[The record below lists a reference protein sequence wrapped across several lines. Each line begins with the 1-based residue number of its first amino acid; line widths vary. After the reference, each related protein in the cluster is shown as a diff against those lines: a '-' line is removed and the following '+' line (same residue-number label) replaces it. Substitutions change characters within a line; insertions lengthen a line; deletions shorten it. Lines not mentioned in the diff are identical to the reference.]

1 MNHQQSNKSSSLS
14 QVSAKSSQI
23 KQKPNINNT
32 NSISSKNNSE
42 NTKNTTNDQEEK
54 IKKIFQQINHTHIS
68 SMLKLEQYAFK
79 KFNEFYSNEEDF
91 YNIKIINEIIC
102 NDSTHIVAIFKDFL
116 ISGDTSEFLQ
126 KSYSLRE
133 SRECLPKIFEYYDSC
148 SVIFPNYVILPESK
162 YIYKNIQR
170 KQRVIDNQQDLEEKQ
185 EKIKKGLIK
194 IRNDDDPVF
203 TTMALDSILDQT
215 DTSGVRKFFGI
226 KNSRNDSKNI
236 SLENIIKKINSAENQ
251 VNDNKNI
258 KHKNDKN
265 DKNKLNVHNF
275 NQSGNKIK
283 GRNYNRNID
292 TAFNNSSNNSN
303 LGKKNNNLL
312 NSNSINSKNSKVS
325 STTIDIASKNNN
337 IYYNNSN
344 TIYVSSSS
352 RNNKNN
358 NIKNSYNNNTYSL
371 NTGIKKQ
378 NLLNNL
384 LSNKNKDFIV
394 KVIKELNKN
403 KNVFYTSNINNT
415 SHTKKK
421 TKKQN
426 NIISPSE
433 KIIQNQLQFNKT
445 SSSTHHMKTL
455 SSSSSSAGQGLI
467 TSYHNKNT
475 LSMSKLQIASNIQSS
490 YQKNKKSK
498 DKKNENIIK
507 ALNIKENIPYT
518 SRESKNSFSPELM
531 QMLNSKIRKIKN
543 LSSNKRISMSISSKK
558 PLIQN
563 TSYGNNKEKQK
574 EYKTI
579 NSDLNR
585 NKNTRN
591 KKYDNTTDSLS
602 IGINNKYLSPE
613 NKSEKDNNNISK
625 SPPKSP
631 DYNKIMKTYAHFHSK
646 STFLGNT
653 NNEKLKMKKI
663 KNSVFSNKPELN
675 IKGFQIK
682 GFKQLL
688 QNNTN
693 SNNNSKHSKGSNSD
707 RLLFSESSYKT
718 ISKTNRSNSKTFL
731 DMYSILNK
739 K

>member
-1 MNHQQSNKSSSLS
+1 MSSL
-14 QVSAKSSQI
+14 
-23 KQKPNINNT
+23 
-32 NSISSKNNSE
+32 
-42 NTKNTTNDQEEK
+42 
-54 IKKIFQQINHTHIS
+54 KKYIY
-68 SMLKLEQYAFK
+68 L
-79 KFNEFYSNEEDF
+79 KFNNYYSNEKDF

-102 NDSTHIVAIFKDFL
+102 NESTHIVAEFKDYL
-116 ISGDTSEFLQ
+116 INGDTSEFLQ
-126 KSYSLRE
+126 KYYFLKE
-133 SRECLPKIFEYYDSC
+133 SKECLPKIFEYYDSC

-170 KQRVIDNQQDLEEKQ
+170 KQRVIDNQQDLEDKLEN
-185 EKIKKGLIK
+185 IKKGLIK
-194 IRNDDDPVF
+194 IKDDDNPVF
-203 TTMALDSILDQT
+203 NSVELDSILDQT
-215 DTSGVRKFFGI
+215 DTSGIRKFFGLQ
-226 KNSRNDSKNI
+226 KNNDSNLESKNI
-236 SLENIIKKINSAENQ
+236 SVENIIKKISSAENFNNEIKNQ
-251 VNDNKNI
+251 NERAKNI
-258 KHKNDKN
+258 NFITINSSKN
-265 DKNKLNVHNF
+265 
-275 NQSGNKIK
+275 K
-283 GRNYNRNID
+283 GRNYNRNMD
-292 TAFNNSSNNSN
+292 AGFNNSSNNSN
-303 LGKKNNNLL
+303 LGKKNNNML

-358 NIKNSYNNNTYSL
+358 TIKNSYNNTTYSH
-371 NTGIKKQ
+371 NTGMKKQ

-403 KNVFYTSNINNT
+403 KNVLYTSNLNNT

-421 TKKQN
+421 SKKQN

-433 KIIQNQLQFNKT
+433 KLIQNQLQFNKT

-475 LSMSKLQIASNIQSS
+475 LSMSKLQSASNIQSS

-498 DKKNENIIK
+498 DKKNDNIIK

-518 SRESKNSFSPELM
+518 TRESKNSFSPELM

-543 LSSNKRISMSISSKK
+543 LSSNKRTSMSISSKK

-591 KKYDNTTDSLS
+591 KKYDYTTDSLS

-613 NKSEKDNNNISK
+613 NKSIRDNNNISK
-625 SPPKSP
+625 SPPNSP

-688 QNNTN
+688 QNNNN

-707 RLLFSESSYKT
+707 RLLFSESSSKT
-718 ISKTNRSNSKTFL
+718 ISKTNRSSSKTFL

>member
-1 MNHQQSNKSSSLS
+1 
-14 QVSAKSSQI
+14 
-23 KQKPNINNT
+23 
-32 NSISSKNNSE
+32 
-42 NTKNTTNDQEEK
+42 
-54 IKKIFQQINHTHIS
+54 
-68 SMLKLEQYAFK
+68 
-79 KFNEFYSNEEDF
+79 
-91 YNIKIINEIIC
+91 
-102 NDSTHIVAIFKDFL
+102 
-116 ISGDTSEFLQ
+116 
-126 KSYSLRE
+126 
-133 SRECLPKIFEYYDSC
+133 
-148 SVIFPNYVILPESK
+148 
-162 YIYKNIQR
+162 
-170 KQRVIDNQQDLEEKQ
+170 
-185 EKIKKGLIK
+185 
-194 IRNDDDPVF
+194 
-203 TTMALDSILDQT
+203 MALDSILDQT
-215 DTSGVRKFFGI
+215 DTSGIRKFFGI
-226 KNSRNDSKNI
+226 RNSRNDSKNI
-236 SLENIIKKINSAENQ
+236 SIENIIKKINSAENQ
-251 VNDNKNI
+251 ANDNKNN
-258 KHKNDKN
+258 KHKN

-283 GRNYNRNID
+283 GRNYNRNMD
-292 TAFNNSSNNSN
+292 AAFNNSSNNSN
-303 LGKKNNNLL
+303 LGKKNNQML

-352 RNNKNN
+352 RNNKHN
-358 NIKNSYNNNTYSL
+358 NIKNSYNNTTYSH

-403 KNVFYTSNINNT
+403 KNVLYTSNINNT

-421 TKKQN
+421 VKKQN

-433 KIIQNQLQFNKT
+433 KVIQNQLQFNKS

-467 TSYHNKNT
+467 TNYHNKNT

-490 YQKNKKSK
+490 YQKNRKSK

-507 ALNIKENIPYT
+507 ALNIKETIPYT
-518 SRESKNSFSPELM
+518 TRESKNSFSPELM

-543 LSSNKRISMSISSKK
+543 LSSNKRTSMSISSKK

-563 TSYGNNKEKQK
+563 TSYGNNKEKHK

-591 KKYDNTTDSLS
+591 KKYDNITDSLS

-613 NKSEKDNNNISK
+613 NKSERDNNNISK
-625 SPPKSP
+625 SPPNSP

-688 QNNTN
+688 QNNNN

-707 RLLFSESSYKT
+707 RLLFSESSSKT
-718 ISKTNRSNSKTFL
+718 ISKTNRSSSKTFL

>member
-32 NSISSKNNSE
+32 NSLSSKNNSE

-54 IKKIFQQINHTHIS
+54 IKKIFQQIKHTHIS
-68 SMLKLEQYAFK
+68 SMLKLEQYVFQ

-215 DTSGVRKFFGI
+215 DTSGIRKFFGI
-226 KNSRNDSKNI
+226 RNSRNDSKNI
-236 SLENIIKKINSAENQ
+236 SIENIIKKINSAENQ
-251 VNDNKNI
+251 ANDNKNN
-258 KHKNDKN
+258 KHKN

-283 GRNYNRNID
+283 GRNYNRNMD
-292 TAFNNSSNNSN
+292 AAFNNSSNNSN
-303 LGKKNNNLL
+303 LGKKNNQML

-352 RNNKNN
+352 RNNKHN
-358 NIKNSYNNNTYSL
+358 NIKNSYNNTTYSH

-403 KNVFYTSNINNT
+403 KNVLYTSNINNT

-421 TKKQN
+421 VKKQN

-433 KIIQNQLQFNKT
+433 KVIQNQLQFNKS

-467 TSYHNKNT
+467 TNYHNKNT

-490 YQKNKKSK
+490 YQKNRKSK

-507 ALNIKENIPYT
+507 ALNIKETIPYT
-518 SRESKNSFSPELM
+518 TRESKNSFSPELM
-531 QMLNSKIRKIKN
+531 QMLNSKIK
-543 LSSNKRISMSISSKK
+543 
-558 PLIQN
+558 
-563 TSYGNNKEKQK
+563 
-574 EYKTI
+574 
-579 NSDLNR
+579 
-585 NKNTRN
+585 
-591 KKYDNTTDSLS
+591 
-602 IGINNKYLSPE
+602 
-613 NKSEKDNNNISK
+613 
-625 SPPKSP
+625 
-631 DYNKIMKTYAHFHSK
+631 
-646 STFLGNT
+646 
-653 NNEKLKMKKI
+653 
-663 KNSVFSNKPELN
+663 
-675 IKGFQIK
+675 
-682 GFKQLL
+682 
-688 QNNTN
+688 
-693 SNNNSKHSKGSNSD
+693 
-707 RLLFSESSYKT
+707 
-718 ISKTNRSNSKTFL
+718 
-731 DMYSILNK
+731 
-739 K
+739 